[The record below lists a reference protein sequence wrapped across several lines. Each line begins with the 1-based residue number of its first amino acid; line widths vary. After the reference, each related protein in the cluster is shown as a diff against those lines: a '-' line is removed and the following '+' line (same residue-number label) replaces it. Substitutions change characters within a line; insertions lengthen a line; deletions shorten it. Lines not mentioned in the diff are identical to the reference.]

1 MLLDHLISHLI
12 CTRKGRINSESNHA
26 SQSWSQDLHCTCLL
40 GSIPMADGLSGPPVN
55 SESCTRVSAPKELKQ
70 QMVEAIS
77 RKCPSKSATAPGR
90 LRSSNPSHKSI
101 EVGALWCTH
110 PFTLIY
116 TVFVKLSMFIPFS
129 CSMHCFSLNPASHQM
144 TFLVL
149 PPTMQIQHDPTGNAV
164 DNSNHTK
171 WQLGTFEAR
180 SVASHFWILC

>member
-1 MLLDHLISHLI
+1 MLLDHSISHLI

-40 GSIPMADGLSGPPVN
+40 GSIPMAYGLSEPPVN

-101 EVGALWCTH
+101 EK
-110 PFTLIY
+110 LIY
-116 TVFVKLSMFIPFS
+116 TDLHCVCKAFHVHSIFMLHALLLPQPSLSSNDFP
-129 CSMHCFSLNPASHQM
+129 CTAAYHA
-144 TFLVL
+144 
-149 PPTMQIQHDPTGNAV
+149 DPT
-164 DNSNHTK
+164 
-171 WQLGTFEAR
+171 
-180 SVASHFWILC
+180 

>member
-1 MLLDHLISHLI
+1 MWQVFLLFAFGQMLLDHSISHLI

-40 GSIPMADGLSGPPVN
+40 GSIPMAYGLSEPPVN

-77 RKCPSKSATAPGR
+77 RKCPFKSAIQAT
-90 LRSSNPSHKSI
+90 S
-101 EVGALWCTH
+101 H

-116 TVFVKLSMFIPFS
+116 TVFVKLSIFIPFS
-129 CSMHCFSLNPASHQM
+129 CSMHCCSLNPASHQM